1 MNFRIYLVRPK
12 RVVDM
17 PTVTFHVTNAVTAI
31 AQAMILFYVLAA
43 YKRTREWGF
52 GVIALA
58 TVIYFWNVGFHY
70 LVQFRMVVP
79 EALWSKRESDVVYAL
94 DAAVYIIG
102 AGLDVLGIA
111 RLCKVF
117 RTVPRA

>member
-1 MNFRIYLVRPK
+1 V
-12 RVVDM
+12 

-31 AQAMILFYVLAA
+31 GQAVILFYVLAA
-43 YKRTREWGF
+43 YKRTREWSF

-58 TVIYFWNVGFHY
+58 TVIYFWNVAFHY

-79 EALWSKRESDVVYAL
+79 EALWSNRESDLIHGL

-102 AGLDVLGIA
+102 VSLDVLGIA

-117 RTVPRA
+117 RVAASP

>member
-1 MNFRIYLVRPK
+1 MQYHKPPNHSVE
-12 RVVDM
+12 M
-17 PTVTFHVTNAVTAI
+17 PTLTFHITNAVTAI
-31 AQAMILFYVLAA
+31 GQAVILFYVLAV

-58 TVIYFWNVGFHY
+58 TVIYFWNVAFHC
-70 LVQFRMVVP
+70 LVQFRVVVP
-79 EALWSKRESDVVYAL
+79 EAFWSNRESDLIYAL

-102 AGLDVLGIA
+102 VGLDVLGIA

-117 RTVPRA
+117 RVAAPP